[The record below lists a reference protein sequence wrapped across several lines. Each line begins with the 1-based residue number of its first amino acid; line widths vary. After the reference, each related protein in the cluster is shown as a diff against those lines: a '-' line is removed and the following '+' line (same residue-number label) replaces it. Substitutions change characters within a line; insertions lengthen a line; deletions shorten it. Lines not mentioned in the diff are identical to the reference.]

1 MRLYAILMSRPL
13 CLHHLYLPYARLL
26 AKGGLT
32 MGTLMIVIGLIA
44 CILLIYYIV
53 ILLRGDQS

>member
-1 MRLYAILMSRPL
+1 
-13 CLHHLYLPYARLL
+13 
-26 AKGGLT
+26 

-53 ILLRGDQS
+53 ILLRGDPS

>member
-1 MRLYAILMSRPL
+1 
-13 CLHHLYLPYARLL
+13 
-26 AKGGLT
+26 

>member
-1 MRLYAILMSRPL
+1 
-13 CLHHLYLPYARLL
+13 
-26 AKGGLT
+26 
-32 MGTLMIVIGLIA
+32 MGTLMIAIGLIA

>member
-1 MRLYAILMSRPL
+1 MSRPL
-13 CLHHLYLPYARLL
+13 CLHHLYLLCARLL